1 MPCTARVCMP
11 HTMALVWWLKRVA
24 LFPGGQRHHTCT
36 QNTHTP
42 SETHGGYLPDPSTP
56 QVQGGG
62 LIKSTKESQE
72 DGILRTWGRGASIS
86 SGTEKGLSLQ
96 RTGPAGGFLQG
107 LLDFTRKACN
117 QPPAY
122 LQMRLDKLF
131 LNSLGKVLSFP
142 DFGDGKKLHNSPRIL

>member
-36 QNTHTP
+36 QNTHPVRPTGV
-42 SETHGGYLPDPSTP
+42 TYQTLPCPKSRE
-56 QVQGGG
+56 GG

-72 DGILRTWGRGASIS
+72 DRILRTWGRGASIS

>member
-1 MPCTARVCMP
+1 MHGPRLHAP
-11 HTMALVWWLKRVA
+11 HDGLGVVAEEGGTLSWWAKT
-24 LFPGGQRHHTCT
+24 PHMHPE
-36 QNTHTP
+36 HTP
-42 SETHGGYLPDPSTP
+42 SETHGGYLPDPSAP

-142 DFGDGKKLHNSPRIL
+142 DFGDRKKLHNSPRIL